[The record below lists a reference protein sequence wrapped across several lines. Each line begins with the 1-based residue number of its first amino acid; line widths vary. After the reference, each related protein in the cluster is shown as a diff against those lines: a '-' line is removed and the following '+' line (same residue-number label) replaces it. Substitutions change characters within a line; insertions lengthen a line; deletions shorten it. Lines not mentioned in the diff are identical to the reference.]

1 MTRIERPRPSF
12 EERSACK
19 RIGVIAALSVSLM
32 LGACSASPSLLQDVA
47 LKSDKTES
55 NNIPGAAPQ
64 TELQKAT
71 TYWGNEYAKKPT
83 ELQPAINYAKNLKA
97 LGEKQKA
104 LSVLE
109 QASVYHA
116 NDSQLTSEYG
126 RLALELNQV
135 NMAGQLLAAAD
146 DPTKPDWRVVSARGT
161 VLAKQGKYAEAIPF
175 YERALTLAPDNP
187 GVMNN
192 LAMAQAMMGNPK
204 KAEQILRQASAA
216 PGATPKVREN
226 LALVLGLQGRYDE
239 SKSVASS
246 VIDSD
251 AATSNTNYLKQL
263 VKLEPK
269 TEMPDATS
277 FMAQT
282 SVEPTMPPQAS
293 RPASVAAN
301 NAAPISEAQRNW
313 QPASLTETSTTA
325 SLRGMTH

>member
-1 MTRIERPRPSF
+1 MTRIKRPRHSF
-12 EERSACK
+12 DEASACK
-19 RIGVIAALSVSLM
+19 RIGVIAALSTSLL

-55 NNIPGAAPQ
+55 TESANTAPQ
-64 TELQKAT
+64 SELQKAT
-71 TYWGNEYAKKPT
+71 TYWGKEYAKKPT

-135 NMAGQLLAAAD
+135 NIAGQLLAAAD

-161 VLAKQGKYAEAIPF
+161 VLAKQGKYGDAIPF
-175 YERALTLAPDNP
+175 YERALALAPDNP
-187 GVMNN
+187 GIMNN
-192 LAMAQAMMGNPK
+192 LAMAHAMMGNPK
-204 KAEQILRQASAA
+204 KAEQILRQAAAA
-216 PGATPKVREN
+216 PSATPKVREN

-251 AATSNTNYLKQL
+251 TAASNTNYLKQL

-269 TEMPDATS
+269 SEMPDATS

-282 SVEPTMPPQAS
+282 SVEPTVPSQAS
-293 RPASVAAN
+293 RPTSVAAN
-301 NAAPISEAQRNW
+301 ATPMSEAQSNW
-313 QPASLTETSTTA
+313 QPASVTDTTTTA

>member
-1 MTRIERPRPSF
+1 MMRIERPGHTVIEPSV
-12 EERSACK
+12 CK
-19 RIGVIAALSVSLM
+19 RIGVITALSASLL
-32 LGACSASPSLLQDVA
+32 LGACSESPSLLQDVA
-47 LKSDKTES
+47 LKSDQTDSKNT
-55 NNIPGAAPQ
+55 PAAPPQ
-64 TELQKAT
+64 SELQKAT
-71 TYWGNEYAKKPT
+71 IYWGQEYSKKPT

-109 QASVYHA
+109 QASTFHA
-116 NDSQLTSEYG
+116 NDPQLTSEYG
-126 RLALELNQV
+126 RLALELNQI
-135 NMAGQLLAAAD
+135 NMAGPLLAAAD

-175 YERALTLAPDNP
+175 YERALTLAPDNA

-192 LAMAQAMMGNPK
+192 LAMAHAMMGNPK
-204 KAEQILRQASAA
+204 KAEQILRQAAAA
-216 PGATPKVREN
+216 PNATPKVREN

-246 VIDSD
+246 VLDSD
-251 AATSNTNYLKQL
+251 TAASNASYLKQL

-269 TEMPDATS
+269 SEMPDATS

-282 SVEPTMPPQAS
+282 SVEQTTSPQTIRQAT
-293 RPASVAAN
+293 VAAN
-301 NAAPISEAQRNW
+301 AAPMTEAQSNW
-313 QPASLTETSTTA
+313 QTVSATDTSLPTS

>member
-1 MTRIERPRPSF
+1 MKRIERSRHTFEPSV
-12 EERSACK
+12 R
-19 RIGVIAALSVSLM
+19 RRLGVIAALSASLL

-47 LKSDKTES
+47 LKSDKTDS
-55 NNIPGAAPQ
+55 TTASAASPQ

-71 TYWGNEYAKKPT
+71 LYWGQEFSKKPT

-116 NDSQLTSEYG
+116 NDPQLTSEYG
-126 RLALELNQV
+126 RLALDLNQV
-135 NMAGQLLAAAD
+135 NIAGQLLAAAD

-161 VLAKQGKYAEAIPF
+161 VLAKQGKYPEAIPF
-175 YERALTLAPDNP
+175 YERALALAPSNP
-187 GVMNN
+187 GIMNN
-192 LAMAQAMMGNPK
+192 LAMAHAMMGNPK
-204 KAEQILRQASAA
+204 KAEEILRQAAAA

-246 VIDSD
+246 VLDSD
-251 AATSNTNYLKQL
+251 SAASNASYLKQL

-269 TEMPDATS
+269 SEMPDATS

-282 SVEPTMPPQAS
+282 SVEPTTPPQAT
-293 RPASVAAN
+293 RPTSVAAN
-301 NAAPISEAQRNW
+301 TAPMSEAQSNW
-313 QPASLTETSTTA
+313 QTVNATNASLPP